1 MKPCFKEKIDL
12 GNKNTTHLE
21 TSNMAEPALI
31 KLKNKNKEKKPL
43 LPEFVHRRRKD
54 SKLAGFSK
62 VSCPSL
68 FPEVT
73 GSSLSYNLLFCY

>member
-21 TSNMAEPALI
+21 TSNMAEPALT
-31 KLKNKNKEKKPL
+31 KLKEKKTL